1 MPRTC
6 GACFNHDAAGQL
18 CTLGLS
24 YAAFVRADAPAN
36 GCIGFIDRER
46 AVAEQAQ
53 SECRGGAVY
62 AATTIGNAYQ
72 MWRDAMKGSKP

>member
-1 MPRTC
+1 MRYC
-6 GACFNHDAAGQL
+6 GECFNHDPAGQL

-36 GCIGFIDRER
+36 GCIGFVDRER

-53 SECRGGAVY
+53 SECRPSPALPAFAQWQ
-62 AATTIGNAYQ
+62 AALGI
-72 MWRDAMKGSKP
+72 KP

>member
-1 MPRTC
+1 MKTC

-53 SECRGGAVY
+53 SECRPVAAVTLP
-62 AATTIGNAYQ
+62 ALFQQYQ
-72 MWRDAMKGSKP
+72 AQLVKP